1 MQKYEKIIKL
11 LFEKITD
18 INIKILQGK
27 NAILYKSTLYL

>member
-18 INIKILQGK
+18 IKILQGK